1 MAWQDNIVR
10 DRRELHR
17 IPELGFQ
24 EYKTRD
30 YLWARLQEIGLE
42 PKAVGPTGIVAD
54 IAGTTAGKRFAVRA
68 DIDGLPLPEE
78 TGLPFSSEHPGVMH
92 ACGHDTHMAI
102 LLGLAQR
109 LVNERDFGG
118 QVRLLFQPAEERPPG
133 GALELIKGGALEE
146 VDEVYGLHIWA
157 NLPVGTVGLQSGPVM
172 ANADQFTIRIKG
184 LGGHGSQPQAT
195 KDAVLIAAQIVV
207 NLQTIVSRRVRPFD
221 PVVISCGTIH
231 GGHTFNIIA
240 ETAEIT
246 GTVRTFSTEVQKLI
260 IDEIRKTASRTAA
273 LYDAKAELVYVKG
286 YPALV
291 NHEEQT
297 RRWEEKLRGVVEV
310 THPDPDMGGED
321 FAYYLQNKPGA
332 FLFLGG
338 APANGKAAPHHS
350 PHFLIDERAL
360 LLGVEVLYRALRD

>member
-10 DRRELHR
+10 DRRALHR

-24 EYKTRD
+24 EHKTRD
-30 YLWARLQEIGLE
+30 YLWTRLREMGLQ
-42 PKAVGPTGIVAD
+42 PQAVGPTGIIAD
-54 IAGTTAGKRFAVRA
+54 VAGTRAGKRFAVRA

-78 TGLPFSSEHPGVMH
+78 TGLPFASEHSGLMH
-92 ACGHDTHMAI
+92 ACGHDAHMAI

-109 LVNERDFGG
+109 LVDEKDFRG

-133 GALELIKGGALEE
+133 GALQLIEGGALEQ

-157 NLPVGTVGLQSGPVM
+157 NLPVGAVGLRAGPMM

-246 GTVRTFSTEVQKLI
+246 GTVRTFSTTVQEWVAE
-260 IDEIRKTASRTAA
+260 EINRVAARTAA
-273 LYDAKAELVYVKG
+273 LYDAKAEMEYQKG
-286 YPALV
+286 YPAVV
-291 NHEEQT
+291 NHAENT
-297 RRWEEKLRGVVEV
+297 RRWEEKLQGLVEV
-310 THPDPDMGGED
+310 VRVDPDMGGED
-321 FAYYLQNKPGA
+321 FSYYLQHKPGA

-338 APANGKAAPHHS
+338 APADAVAPHHS
-350 PHFLIDERAL
+350 PHFLIDEEAL
-360 LLGVEVLYRALRD
+360 PFGVEVLYRALTD